1 MPASVRRSAPL
12 RLRVPGTIIW
22 TSPPKPYAD
31 TAVTR
36 PDQPSPHLDEDASRA
51 RRTPDDVGQPVSRL
65 RGASAAVDPHRA
77 ARVAV
82 GLVLATLLVLT
93 VVFALVGQHKNQQ
106 IDELRN
112 HGVPVTYTVT
122 TCHELL
128 GGSGSNGAGFDCTG
142 TYTLDGRRYVEA
154 LPGTAEHA
162 PGDTVSAVAVPSD
175 PTLLSTAAI
184 VRSERASGS
193 VYVLPAVFFVL
204 FMAVLAVVALSRRR
218 RRQKGQAGGV

>member
-1 MPASVRRSAPL
+1 
-12 RLRVPGTIIW
+12 
-22 TSPPKPYAD
+22 
-31 TAVTR
+31 VTR
-36 PDQPSPHLDEDASRA
+36 PYRPNPHTDEDAPRA
-51 RRTPDDVGQPVSRL
+51 ERPPDEIDQPVSRL
-65 RGASAAVDPHRA
+65 RGASAAVDPRRA

-122 TCHELL
+122 TCRELL

-142 TYTLDGRRYVEA
+142 TYTLDGHRYVEA

-162 PGDTVSAVAVPSD
+162 PGATVSAVAVPSD

-184 VRSERASGS
+184 VRSEHASGS

-204 FMAVLAVVALSRRR
+204 FMLVLAMVALSRRR
-218 RRQKGQAGGV
+218 RRKGQAGGV